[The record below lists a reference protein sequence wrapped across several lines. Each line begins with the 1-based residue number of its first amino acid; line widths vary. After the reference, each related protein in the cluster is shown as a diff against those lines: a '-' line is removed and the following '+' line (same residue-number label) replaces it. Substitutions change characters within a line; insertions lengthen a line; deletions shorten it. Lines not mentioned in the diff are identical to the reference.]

1 MSKAKDQSAAE
12 ETKLTFEEAIE
23 KLEDIVA
30 KLESGDVPLEQAIG
44 LYQDGMKLSYLCSAK
59 LEQVE
64 RKIEMLVEDENGL
77 AKKPFAADEKGEA
90 LD

>member
-1 MSKAKDQSAAE
+1 MSKAEERISSE
-12 ETKLTFEEAIE
+12 ETAISFEEAIE
-23 KLEDIVA
+23 KLELIVA

-44 LYQDGMKLSYLCSAK
+44 LYQEGMKLSYLCSAK

-77 AKKPFAADEKGEA
+77 TKKPFAADEKGDA
-90 LD
+90 ID